1 MKNKLIIAILLLFA
15 ILLIVVIIGLINM
28 LQQDKAE
35 KKLNNQEKIN
45 KLQMNWFET
54 MKQYLEILNSLDKS
68 SSIVKLAKDDIAQIM
83 LNNLEDIKADL
94 ENNNE
99 NNEMEEKSQNGN

>member
-99 NNEMEEKSQNGN
+99 TEEKSQNGN